1 MLQAAV
7 NAPFRPSCGRNYLAD
22 TTGRKGQGLWLRTDK
37 SCSLLEDRRG
47 ITMYWLSCTL
57 DVGGYGGMQV
67 PGWMHLWCDLRCLF
81 FCCEQLYFSEV
92 SFLGSAET
100 EIMLLR
106 TYSCSS
112 RTAKT
117 KLFFKARS
125 AAALQNRCMEFQ
137 HLVPA
142 ILRCGSVFRL
152 WKKTWIPNFH
162 FHGADTTWAIW
173 ACNFFR
179 IISPF
184 LFSHELKVKLCIKQ
198 CKRSDS

>member
-1 MLQAAV
+1 MQGVAETLIMTGYKLVVLTAGLLPVVVVLPRPSSFQTEKGRGFMRWEMLQAAV

-57 DVGGYGGMQV
+57 DVGGHGGMQV

-125 AAALQNRCMEFQ
+125 AAALQNRCMEF
-137 HLVPA
+137 
-142 ILRCGSVFRL
+142 
-152 WKKTWIPNFH
+152 
-162 FHGADTTWAIW
+162 
-173 ACNFFR
+173 
-179 IISPF
+179 
-184 LFSHELKVKLCIKQ
+184 
-198 CKRSDS
+198 